1 MSVTYYV
8 VVPFDRDDDGDLRPG
23 EAQEVPNPGIA
34 ERKAR
39 DLARVHA
46 GALAFSRS
54 GDPATGN
61 FQDAVV
67 LATFGQVDLD
77 RLSE

>member
-39 DLARVHA
+39 DLATAPCRRCCVLPI
-46 GALAFSRS
+46 GRS
-54 GDPATGN
+54 GH
-61 FQDAVV
+61 
-67 LATFGQVDLD
+67 
-77 RLSE
+77 R